1 MSNWFEES
9 KVEAFNRLKVLDGLL
24 QGCVGR
30 GLNSTQEG
38 KEAVSYLITSVK
50 EGGVGCVLDM
60 GQVMMGGV
68 RFYFGSTKGQ

>member
-1 MSNWFEES
+1 MADGLEEG
-9 KVEAFNRLKVLDGLL
+9 KVETLNRLKVLDGLL